1 MSKPKPSPQRRSI
14 RVRLL
19 LFMLGI
25 STAAIVILAVI
36 AAYTTDETG
45 NHAQQVSSQA
55 LLQQAQDYLIQL
67 NTVQARENELIL
79 EKIQVSAQ
87 DIATYAQAVYDHPDV
102 FTQEHWLASENLT
115 RYPQGQLANSKDET
129 SSVFLPNFASLTD
142 QAKKDVE
149 LSTYLDY
156 VFKSALENSP
166 NIEALYF
173 ATPNQITRYYPNIDI
188 GNVLPPDFKVTE
200 RPWYLGTQTGS
211 GAGHSF
217 WAPVYTDATGRG
229 SVTTYAV
236 PVYSHNHQLLGV
248 LGMDITLAGIQ
259 KNIASTR
266 FLENGYSFLLDQD
279 GHPIALP
286 DQGYRDLNLQLPQ
299 PGDAIPDLK
308 TINTPLSP
316 ILSDMLA
323 GQPGFKTVNAGGRDL
338 FVAYAPLENTGWVLA
353 SVAEASTVLK
363 AVGTLQTELRSA
375 TTNLIFARLL
385 PVSLLIFAAVLIL
398 GYLLTN
404 RFIKPVQNLA
414 VYAQRVGSGEW
425 DAPVPASSDDEVG
438 QLSSALQQMASQ
450 LHELVTS
457 LEAHVAQRTLDLEK
471 RTTQLQVAAEVARDS
486 TAVATTGVEGGVE
499 LLMDRA
505 VNLIRDRF
513 GFYHAGIFLLDELG
527 EYAVLQAATGEAG
540 RLLLEKRHRLK
551 VGETGLVGYATGK
564 SMPRITPD
572 VTLDPKHYRNPY
584 LPDTRAEMALPMRV
598 GDQVIGALD
607 VQSREV
613 AAFDEDDIT
622 ILQTLADQLAVA
634 IENARLLQKLQSHVD
649 ELETLY
655 SQYSQAAWQ
664 QLSKEEPVAGF
675 IYDNTGIKPILRGQA
690 GGNGHS
696 PDLVEIPLKVRDE
709 VIGYLEVLPEEKG
722 LLPDDLDL
730 LQAASGRISQAMESA
745 RLFEESQSRASRE
758 QIINQ
763 VANQVRSSIHMETI
777 LRNTVRELGKV
788 LGASRTF
795 IQLGLASP
803 QTGSEKSCRSKKW
816 KC

>member
-1 MSKPKPSPQRRSI
+1 
-14 RVRLL
+14 
-19 LFMLGI
+19 
-25 STAAIVILAVI
+25 
-36 AAYTTDETG
+36 
-45 NHAQQVSSQA
+45 
-55 LLQQAQDYLIQL
+55 
-67 NTVQARENELIL
+67 
-79 EKIQVSAQ
+79 
-87 DIATYAQAVYDHPDV
+87 
-102 FTQEHWLASENLT
+102 
-115 RYPQGQLANSKDET
+115 
-129 SSVFLPNFASLTD
+129 
-142 QAKKDVE
+142 
-149 LSTYLDY
+149 
-156 VFKSALENSP
+156 
-166 NIEALYF
+166 
-173 ATPNQITRYYPNIDI
+173 
-188 GNVLPPDFKVTE
+188 
-200 RPWYLGTQTGS
+200 
-211 GAGHSF
+211 
-217 WAPVYTDATGRG
+217 
-229 SVTTYAV
+229 
-236 PVYSHNHQLLGV
+236 
-248 LGMDITLAGIQ
+248 
-259 KNIASTR
+259 
-266 FLENGYSFLLDQD
+266 
-279 GHPIALP
+279 
-286 DQGYRDLNLQLPQ
+286 
-299 PGDAIPDLK
+299 
-308 TINTPLSP
+308 
-316 ILSDMLA
+316 MLA
-323 GQPGFKTVNAGGRDL
+323 GQPGFKTVTAGGRDL
-338 FVAYAPLENTGWVLA
+338 FVAYAPLKNTGWVLA

-450 LHELVTS
+450 LHELVTG

-564 SMPRITPD
+564 SMPRISPD

-607 VQSREV
+607 VQSREI

-655 SQYSQAAWQ
+655 SQYSQAAWH

-675 IYDNTGIKPILRGQA
+675 IYDSTGIKPILRSQA

-709 VIGYLEVLPEEKG
+709 VIGYLQVLPEEKG

-777 LRNTVRELGKV
+777 LRNTVRELGKA

-803 QTGSEKSCRSKKW
+803 QPGSDSPAVPKNGAANKAGDQSQDSKLNPVEGDNHP
-816 KC
+816 